1 MADPPSPP
9 PAESQEPAN
18 VVRVY
23 DRDLN
28 EHLVSPQ
35 EAVSG
40 LRRGIYGMADGDKLT
55 VKEAGDKTRA
65 LDAAEAVD
73 AVQSHQFRAASVGE
87 FQDQWYRDQYEG
99 SLAHRALAYGTGLT
113 KQLGLGGGDAALVG
127 LASAFGRGDH
137 VRDLIRDQDRY
148 LSGYRT
154 AGEMTGFVL
163 PALATVGGYGA
174 LRGVTAAG
182 RGLAAASGA
191 IERGVVSGL
200 GRMGF
205 AEGLGGIAARGLG
218 AAVGG
223 AAELGVYGAG
233 DAFSRAVVE
242 RPGLTAEQALAA
254 MGGGFAH
261 GAVAGG
267 VFGGALGF
275 GGGVLRAGASKAG
288 EAASG
293 AWSRLERLAGRAEGE
308 AAVAAGASPGEA
320 AVERYISLVSRGD
333 AAEASALREAWRDR
347 ARLIGKADDV
357 LEGAQRSLR
366 KDVDELLAAERRLT
380 EEATGKLKIEQVKKS
395 VQTGNEAATLE
406 HVGQQLE
413 SVRGRVSE
421 MLADAGAYGNRAQLK
436 EAQAIV
442 DSVEKRISH
451 AVGTEAQNAVMFSE
465 LDFLKRRLGK
475 FARPGQMV
483 GADSATAGA
492 MRELYEGLRVGLE
505 DAGLWG
511 KAAEQQ
517 TAINAAW
524 AKQLE
529 SKARF
534 QSDFATAIGRDEIDA
549 WVTKFGSDPAKLA
562 SYVNGFGRAA
572 NDLRHETLVAHVANT
587 RALAEAIGKN
597 YELPGAKLAEVQRA
611 QAAAERF
618 QKTIG
623 GVEKEVGATNRL
635 KRLQEE
641 EKAHAIGGLT
651 GLAVDVVAR
660 PVATMS
666 RVAELEA
673 MAAKV
678 QRKMGDAVQGYLGT
692 AKQVAKD
699 VAGKAVAAAKT
710 TSAVAGR
717 AAKGAVLE
725 FEEHEARKDGNQPV
739 EKRYTSDRERVLSA
753 KVSLPQRQQAL
764 AKQLQGTPP
773 AFVQQALATQ
783 ARAVEH
789 LASKVPAV
797 PQSLNTLQ
805 PHLDHSTPP
814 TSEMAAFLRR
824 VQTVED
830 PASVL
835 ESMKRGDITPEQ
847 VETLRAVYPEI
858 HAEVQR
864 TIMAEAAKMKEPIS
878 FSKAQALNA
887 LFPDVALH
895 PALDPAFIAAQQTA
909 LTATNPPAEPPRR
922 PLRPSN
928 LAKAYDPNREEP
940 VT

>member
-1 MADPPSPP
+1 M
-9 PAESQEPAN
+9 
-18 VVRVY
+18 
-23 DRDLN
+23 
-28 EHLVSPQ
+28 
-35 EAVSG
+35 
-40 LRRGIYGMADGDKLT
+40 
-55 VKEAGDKTRA
+55 
-65 LDAAEAVD
+65 
-73 AVQSHQFRAASVGE
+73 
-87 FQDQWYRDQYEG
+87 
-99 SLAHRALAYGTGLT
+99 
-113 KQLGLGGGDAALVG
+113 
-127 LASAFGRGDH
+127 
-137 VRDLIRDQDRY
+137 
-148 LSGYRT
+148 
-154 AGEMTGFVL
+154 VL

-200 GRMGF
+200 GRMGL
-205 AEGLGGIAARGLG
+205 AEGLGGIAARAAG
-218 AAVGG
+218 AAAGG

-233 DAFSRAVVE
+233 DAFSRAVIE

-288 EAASG
+288 EVASG

-347 ARLIGKADDV
+347 ARLIGKADDT
-357 LEGAQRSLR
+357 LEGAQRVLR
-366 KDVDELLAAERRLT
+366 KDVDELLLAERRLT
-380 EEATGKLKIEQVKKS
+380 PEAQGKLKLEQVKKS

-413 SVRGRVSE
+413 AVRGKVSE

-442 DSVEKRISH
+442 DSVEKKISH
-451 AVGTEAQNAVMFSE
+451 AVGTEMQNAVAFAE

-483 GADSATAGA
+483 GSDAATAGA

-505 DAGLWG
+505 DVGLWG

-524 AKQLE
+524 SKQLE

-534 QSDFATAIGRDEIDA
+534 QNDFATVIGRDELDA
-549 WVTKFGSDPAKLA
+549 WVSKYGSDPAKL
-562 SYVNGFGRAA
+562 SGYVNSFGRAA
-572 NDLRHETLVAHVANT
+572 NDLRHETLVAHVNNT

-597 YELPGAKLAEVQRA
+597 YELAPGKLAEVQRA

-618 QKTIG
+618 QKTIS

-651 GLAVDVVAR
+651 GLAVDVVTR

-678 QRKMGDAVQGYLGT
+678 QKKMGDAVTTYLGT
-692 AKQVAKD
+692 AKQTAKD
-699 VAGKAVAAAKT
+699 VAGKAASAVKT
-710 TSAVAGR
+710 SGAVAGR

-725 FEEHEARKDGNQPV
+725 LEEHEARKQDNRPV
-739 EKRYTSDRERVLSA
+739 DKRYGTEREKVLSA
-753 KVSLPQRQQAL
+753 KVDLPQRQRAL
-764 AKQLQGTPP
+764 AQQMTGAPP
-773 AFVQQALATQ
+773 AFVAQALATQ

-797 PQSLNTLQ
+797 PQSMNTLQ

-814 TSEMAAFLRR
+814 ASEMAAFLRR

-830 PASVL
+830 PTSVL
-835 ESMKRGDITPEQ
+835 TSMKRGDITPEQ
-847 VETLRAVYPEI
+847 VETLRAVYPEL
-858 HAEVQR
+858 HAQMQSMIV
-864 TIMAEAAKMKEPIS
+864 AEASKMRERVS
-878 FSKAQALNA
+878 FSQAQALNT
-887 LFPDVALH
+887 LFPDVVLH
-895 PALDPAFIAAQQTA
+895 PALDPAFIAAQQQA
-909 LTATNPPAEPPRR
+909 LTSVSPPAEPPRR

-928 LAKAYDPNREEP
+928 LAKNYDPNREEP